1 MSLLL
6 RVSCAIIIEQGKV
19 FAARRGSTQKQPFK
33 WEFPGGKIEPGETP
47 GQGLLRELSEEL
59 AMQPRILEQLPSF
72 FHQYEDFRIELI
84 PFVCRV
90 STTQHTAV
98 EHDQTGWF
106 SGQQLPLLQ
115 WTAADV
121 PVMEYV
127 IQKVL
132 ADYT

>member
-6 RVSCAIIIEQGKV
+6 RVACAIIIEQGKV

-47 GQGLLRELSEEL
+47 LQGLLRELSEEL
-59 AMQPRILEQLPSF
+59 GMQPQVLDQLPSF
-72 FHQYEDFRIELI
+72 FHQYEDFHIELI

-90 STTQHTAV
+90 STTRHIAV

-106 SGQQLPLLQ
+106 SKQQLPLLQ

-121 PVMEYV
+121 PLMEYV
-127 IQKVL
+127 VSQVL
-132 ADYT
+132 ANYP